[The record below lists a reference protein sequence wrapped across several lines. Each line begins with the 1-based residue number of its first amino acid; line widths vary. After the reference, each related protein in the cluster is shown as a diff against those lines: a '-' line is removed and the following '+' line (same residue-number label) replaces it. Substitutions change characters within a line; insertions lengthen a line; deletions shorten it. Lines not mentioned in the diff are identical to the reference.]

1 MCSTK
6 ITKGIR
12 RQRDTGAYA
21 AAKRDGRTLDCQPQ
35 LLGTSWMATVTGDLH
50 FIRASL
56 HNWLQYFSSE
66 VTTHLHERC
75 AHFFC
80 SSFAMIFSF
89 LPEVFLEA
97 DTG

>member
-1 MCSTK
+1 MQRQIEMDGPWIANLSYSAQAGWPQSQAISTSS
-6 ITKGIR
+6 
-12 RQRDTGAYA
+12 A
-21 AAKRDGRTLDCQPQ
+21 P
-35 LLGTSWMATVTGDLH
+35 
-50 FIRASL
+50 ASL
-56 HNWLQYFSSE
+56 HNWLQYFSSD

-80 SSFAMIFSF
+80 SSFAMMFSF